1 MSPLPHE
8 RRAAF
13 TDPDANPE
21 IGSGLF
27 LILLGFAVLG
37 GVILAALVTYFK

>member
-1 MSPLPHE
+1 VSPLPHE
-8 RRAAF
+8 RREVF
-13 TDPDANPE
+13 TDPDASPD

-27 LILLGFAVLG
+27 LILLGVAVLA